1 MAPDV
6 PLPEAPVIFRQL
18 FDRETSTYTY
28 LLGCPRTRE
37 AVIIDPVR
45 DQVERDLEVVADLGL
60 RLVYAVDTHVHADHV
75 TASGVLRSRTGLRT
89 VVGAGAGTPCADL
102 LVQDGDTIP
111 FGDHALEVRATPG
124 HTDGCVTYVTTDHAM
139 AFTGDALLIRGCGR
153 TDFQQGD
160 PRRLYRSIHDKVFS
174 LPDSTFIYPGHD
186 YKGRTVSTVGEEKAH
201 NPRLGGGR
209 TEDAFVEIM
218 AGLKLAYP
226 GKIDIAVPA
235 NQRCGWLPGDG
246 AHAAEA
252 PPERAWAPVVRDAN
266 GVPEVEAG
274 WTAGHLTEFRV
285 VDVREPAEFD
295 GELGHVPGAELVP
308 LATVATA
315 AAAWDRAEPLVVVCR
330 SGGRSGRA
338 ATALE
343 QLGFKRVASMAGG
356 MLRWNALGQPISRS

>member
-1 MAPDV
+1 M
-6 PLPEAPVIFRQL
+6 IFRQL
-18 FDRETSTYTY
+18 FDRDTSTYTY
-28 LLGCPRTRE
+28 LLGCERTRE

-45 DQVERDLEVVADLGL
+45 DQVERDLEVVAELGL

-102 LVQDGDTIP
+102 LVQDGDHIA

-124 HTDGCVTYVTTDHAM
+124 HTDGCVTYVYAPAPM

-160 PRRLYRSIHDKVFS
+160 ARRLYRSIHTRIFS
-174 LPDSTFIYPGHD
+174 LPDATLIYPGHD
-186 YKGRTVSTVGEEKAH
+186 YKGRTVSSVAEEKAH

-209 TEDAFVEIM
+209 TEDEFVDIM
-218 AGLKLAYP
+218 SALKLAYP

-252 PPERAWAPVVRDAN
+252 PPERGWAPLARDAN
-266 GVPEVEAG
+266 GVPAVEAG
-274 WTAGHLTEFRV
+274 WTAAHLGEFRL
-285 VDVREPAEFD
+285 VDVREPDEFT
-295 GELGHVPGAELVP
+295 GELGHVAGAELVP
-308 LATVATA
+308 LGDVA
-315 AAAWDRAEPLVVVCR
+315 AAAAGWDREAPLVVLCR

-356 MLRWNALGQPISRS
+356 MLRWNALGQPVARS